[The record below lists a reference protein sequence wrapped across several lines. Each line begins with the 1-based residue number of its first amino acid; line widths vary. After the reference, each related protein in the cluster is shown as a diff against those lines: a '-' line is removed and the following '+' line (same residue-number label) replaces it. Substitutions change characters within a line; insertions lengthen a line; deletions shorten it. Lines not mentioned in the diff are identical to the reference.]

1 MTTIV
6 ATDVSKP
13 QLNGLESPGRASTTL
28 TGDAIRLMLHVEE
41 VAPLNKLADAFPH
54 IVNKLA
60 NVWKR
65 PYLADR
71 YFDELLHDT
80 RGSRAGFPLTVLTE
94 ISNLFDYYSTKVF
107 PIKQDTWS
115 KALFV

>member
-1 MTTIV
+1 
-6 ATDVSKP
+6 
-13 QLNGLESPGRASTTL
+13 
-28 TGDAIRLMLHVEE
+28 
-41 VAPLNKLADAFPH
+41 
-54 IVNKLA
+54 
-60 NVWKR
+60 VWKR

-71 YFDELLHDT
+71 YFDELLHDNA
-80 RGSRAGFPLTVLTE
+80 RIARWIPLTVLTE